1 MMISSTILSLVL
13 HAAVG
18 TAVPSTLHNRE
29 SSTTA
34 KIDSGIIV
42 GTSAVEPD
50 SQATVIK
57 YLGVPFGAPPERF
70 KPPRRPDPW
79 TSPYDASNYKPACIQ
94 KFDYPEPMR
103 NLTMQWFSSPP
114 SPAGESEDCL
124 NLNVFVPASKG
135 SSPKPVMFW
144 LFGGAFSFGTGSLPA
159 YDGTSFAANQDVIVV
174 TSNYRTNVFG
184 FPGSPELSRSE
195 QNLGWL
201 DQRLALDWVQRNIA
215 ALGGDPGK
223 VTIVGESAGAGSV
236 DALVT
241 APPQPVPFR
250 AAIMQSG
257 QASISVENNSSAVS
271 WQKLTKLA
279 NCAESSALKCLG
291 ALPVDQL
298 RDLVE
303 RQSLPFFPVH
313 DGGVTFAD
321 KPRVDRLR
329 SSSTGSSIARVP
341 VMIGTNAEEGLTFVY
356 GKNDSRKFLQDSLPN
371 ANALTINLALGLYP
385 KGTRQTQDGFHQLG
399 LIDTEITMQCPARAL
414 ARDNQKVDIQT
425 WRYYFEASFPNT
437 EIFDHSGAWHSS
449 EIRLIFGTY
458 PREGATA
465 LQVDLSRRMQ
475 TAWANFIKDP
485 QKGPGWAQSPSV
497 AFIGKAARDTGNGQ
511 NAKAASDPIVSGS
524 ALYLDR
530 RCFLLDGAYDKLS
543 GV

>member
-94 KFDYPEPMR
+94 KFDYPESMR
-103 NLTMQWFSSPP
+103 NLTMQWFNSPP

-124 NLNVFVPASKG
+124 NLNVFVPASKS

-271 WQKLTKLA
+271 WQKLTKLT
-279 NCAESSALKCLG
+279 NCAGSSALKCLG
-291 ALPVDQL
+291 ALPADQL

-399 LIDTEITMQCPARAL
+399 LIDTEVTMQCPARVL

-458 PREGATA
+458 PKEGATA

-511 NAKAASDPIVSGS
+511 NAKVASDPIVSGS
-524 ALYLDR
+524 ALWLDR

>member
-1 MMISSTILSLVL
+1 MMVSSTILSLVL

-29 SSTTA
+29 FSTTA
-34 KIDSGIIV
+34 KIDSEIIV
-42 GTSAVEPD
+42 GASVVEPD
-50 SQATVIK
+50 S
-57 YLGVPFGAPPERF
+57 GPPSSNTWV
-70 KPPRRPDPW
+70 RPDPW
-79 TSPYDASNYKPACIQ
+79 TSPYDASNYKPACVQ

-103 NLTMQWFSSPP
+103 NLTIQWFSSPP
-114 SPAGESEDCL
+114 SPAGESENCL
-124 NLNVFVPASKG
+124 NLNVFVPTSQG

-144 LFGGAFSFGTGSLPA
+144 LFGGAFSFGTGYLPV

-174 TSNYRTNVFG
+174 TSNYRTNVIG
-184 FPGSPELSRSE
+184 VP
-195 QNLGWL
+195 WL

-223 VTIVGESAGAGSV
+223 VTIVGESAGAGGV

-257 QASISVENNSSAVS
+257 QAYISVENNSSAVS

-279 NCAESSALKCLG
+279 SCAESSALKCLG
-291 ALPVDQL
+291 ALPADQL
-298 RDLVE
+298 RNLVE
-303 RQSLPFFPVH
+303 HQSLPFFP
-313 DGGVTFAD
+313 
-321 KPRVDRLR
+321 PRVDRLSSR
-329 SSSTGSSIARVP
+329 STDSFIARVP

-356 GKNDSRKFLQDSLPN
+356 GKSDSRKFLQDSLPN
-371 ANALTINLALGLYP
+371 ANALTINLALSFYS
-385 KGTRQTQDGFHQLG
+385 KGTSQTEDDFHQLG

-414 ARDNQKVDIQT
+414 ARDNEKVGIQT

-437 EIFDHSGAWHSS
+437 EIFNHSRSWHSS

-458 PREGATA
+458 PKQGTTA

-475 TAWANFIKDP
+475 TAWANFIKDGVCDGRVVHIHV
-485 QKGPGWAQSPSV
+485 KD
-497 AFIGKAARDTGNGQ
+497 I
-511 NAKAASDPIVSGS
+511 IVWIRNKRQHTIFGIWI
-524 ALYLDR
+524 DG
-530 RCFLLDGAYDKLS
+530 CFLLDGAYDKLS